1 MADRWANMGLA
12 RLTGGRSS
20 GYKGHDV
27 NTGSQG
33 RRQRSASGEL
43 RVLIVSHM
51 HPRVSR
57 GGGEIA
63 AYQMYET
70 LRAAP
75 GVKAFFL
82 AASGGKLFA
91 PLGAPIFQP
100 FTEDEFVAS
109 SDGYDYFSHANPN
122 PSFPRH
128 FADLLLRIRPDVIHF
143 HHYVNFGVEVF
154 AHVRRLLPQV
164 RIVVTLHEYLLI
176 CNHFGQMVKRPS
188 LALCEAATPRDC
200 ARCFPERTENDF
212 FMRELFLRRFLED
225 VDQFISPSRFLA
237 DRYIA
242 WGIPAERM
250 EVIENGM
257 QPLTQPVRPMPP
269 VESGLVIGFF
279 GQISKLK
286 GLQVLARAAQQIALE
301 PLFDRSLRIDIHG
314 DASNQPAEIKA
325 DLAAPEGSQ
334 RSIVSMCGPYQHSS
348 VHGLMQSCHA
358 VIVPSIWWEN
368 SPLVIQEALLNR
380 RPVICSDIG
389 GMAEKVR
396 NGLDGFHFRA
406 GSSMDLAELLMRL
419 ARNPE
424 RVLALQETL
433 AVPPSIAETTGMTM
447 AVYRKL
453 LAGLHA
459 ASKPPAGK
467 AAAPVEPVA

>member
-1 MADRWANMGLA
+1 M
-12 RLTGGRSS
+12 
-20 GYKGHDV
+20 
-27 NTGSQG
+27 
-33 RRQRSASGEL
+33 

-70 LRAAP
+70 LRETS

-109 SDGYDYFSHANPN
+109 SDGYDYFNHSNPN
-122 PSFPRH
+122 PSFPKH

-176 CNHFGQMVKRPS
+176 CNHFGQMVKRPNF
-188 LALCEAATPRDC
+188 ALCEAASARDC
-200 ARCFPERTENDF
+200 ARCFPEKTENDF

-225 VDQFISPSRFLA
+225 VDQFISPSHFLA
-237 DRYIA
+237 NRYIA
-242 WGIPAERM
+242 WGLPADRM

-257 QPLTQPVRPMPP
+257 QPLPQPARPMPP

-279 GQISKLK
+279 GQISRLK
-286 GLQVLARAAQQIALE
+286 GVPVLARAAQQIAMDAR
-301 PLFDRSLRIDIHG
+301 FDQPLRIEIHG

-325 DLAAPEGSQ
+325 ELEAPEGSQ
-334 RSIVSMCGPYQHSS
+334 RSIITMCGPYQHSN
-348 VHGLMQSCHA
+348 VHRLMQACHV
-358 VIVPSIWWEN
+358 VIVPSVWWEN
-368 SPLVIQEALLNR
+368 SPLVIQEAFLNR

-406 GSSMDLAELLMRL
+406 GSSMELADLLMRL

-433 AVPPSIAETTGMTM
+433 AVPPTLVETTGMTM

-453 LAGLHA
+453 LAALRPPA
-459 ASKPPAGK
+459 KPAAGK
-467 AAAPVEPVA
+467 AATPAEPVA